1 MFHLLVSAFLAVET
15 PVQQSSTA
23 EPAMAD
29 TLAAAPATEWRTLGR
44 GTLATDSVFVR
55 ALWTSLDQGSGES
68 SFLSYRIE
76 NSRGRVVFADSLSKG
91 DEDWCETLKAAVTPW
106 RSGIRITVAQVS
118 YPCYWN
124 CGMSRFVLVA
134 PDTVAVSDWL
144 ASSWFDGQPAGL
156 EPRFVWLDEAG
167 IRWQMPVRVE
177 VSRTRIEFVEQLSQA
192 ALNGEP
198 FPVEVREAAF
208 FPRLTSP
215 GEPLPRVTL
224 FPSPTAAYGRQV
236 GVSDDVRRELLI
248 GMARKEK
255 SGEGTPR
262 LLRVQVRIG
271 DVQGWVDC
279 HELGMLGWIEP

>member
-1 MFHLLVSAFLAVET
+1 MFHLLVSAFLVVET
-15 PVQQSSTA
+15 PAELSPEPGT
-23 EPAMAD
+23 EPATAD
-29 TLAAAPATEWRTLGR
+29 TLAAAPTTEWRTIGR
-44 GTLATDSVFVR
+44 GAVSTDSVFVR
-55 ALWTSLDQGSGES
+55 ALWTSQDPGSGEPL
-68 SFLSYRIE
+68 FLSYRIE
-76 NSRGRVVFADSLSKG
+76 NSRGRVVFADSVSQG
-91 DEDWCETLKAAVTPW
+91 DLGESLDVTVTPW
-106 RSGIRITVAQVS
+106 RSGIRIAITETS
-118 YPCYWN
+118 SPCYWN
-124 CGMSRFVLVA
+124 CGTRRFVLVA

-144 ASSWFDGQPAGL
+144 AGSWFAGQSDSL

-192 ALNGEP
+192 ALSGEP

-236 GVSDDVRRELLI
+236 GVPDDVRRELLT

-262 LLRVQVRIG
+262 LLRVQVKIG
-271 DVQGWVDC
+271 DVLGWVDC